1 MTTNCYLAVF
11 DVWLTTAPEEQAT
24 RYPVAVEAFNA
35 MDAATQASI
44 KLSVTLGLEE
54 LVAAGVRL
62 PRLLEI
68 RPDVEAEHERLK
80 REILDATR
88 GTRTETFV
96 RAIFGDKAT

>member
-1 MTTNCYLAVF
+1 MTTYCYLAVF
-11 DVWLTTAPEEQAT
+11 DVWLTRDPEEQAT
-24 RYPVAVEAFNA
+24 RTPIAVEAFNA

-68 RPDVEAEHERLK
+68 RPDVDAEREKLK
-80 REILDATR
+80 RDLLAATR
-88 GTRTETFV
+88 GTPSERFT
-96 RAIFGDKAT
+96 RLIFGDHG